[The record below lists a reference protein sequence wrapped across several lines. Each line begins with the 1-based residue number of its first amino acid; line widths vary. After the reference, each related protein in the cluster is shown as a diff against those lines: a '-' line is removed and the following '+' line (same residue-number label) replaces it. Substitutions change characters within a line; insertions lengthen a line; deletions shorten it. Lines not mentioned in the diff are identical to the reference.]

1 MKIIFKKGKNIKEEI
16 VDDSY
21 FNITAKGLE
30 CAMEDIA
37 KLIGSNNLHFYM
49 NQYVVRESM
58 NLYGNTY
65 ICVEKLR
72 HKLITLLYYMKD
84 LKLENNT
91 VEYDCEYILC
101 GLSAITKIYCGYNL
115 IPMFN
120 QDNYEVEEVIN
131 NFIKHNK
138 KHYDRRRY

>member
-1 MKIIFKKGKNIKEEI
+1 MKIILKTGKNIKEEI

-21 FNITAKGLE
+21 FNLTAKGLE
-30 CAMEDIA
+30 CAIEDIS
-37 KLIGSNNLHFYM
+37 KLIESNLPFYM
-49 NQYVVRESM
+49 NKYVVRESM
-58 NLYGNTY
+58 DLYGNTD

-91 VEYDCEYILC
+91 VEYDDKYILL
-101 GLSAITKIYCGYNL
+101 GLSAITQIYCGYNL
-115 IPMFN
+115 MPMFN
-120 QDNYEVEEVIN
+120 QDNYDVEEVIN

-138 KHYDRRRY
+138 K